1 MTAPPPGLL
10 SVVGMLACPVCS
22 AALTPDSGTLR
33 CPAGHGFDIARQGHV
48 NLLGHAAPRN
58 ADTAVMVAARQ
69 RFLDAGHYDPVSD
82 TIAAGL
88 RACRRIVDA
97 GGGTG
102 HHLARALDGAP
113 EAVGLVVDVSVP
125 AARRAAR
132 AHPRLGAVVADTWR
146 SLPVRSGVADA
157 LLCVFAPRNAAE
169 FARVLAPGGL
179 LVVVTPNP
187 GHLAEAREALGLIGI
202 QDDKLAA
209 VRRSLAGAF
218 EPVAT
223 RRVHGLMKLTASEVG
238 DLVAMGPN
246 AFHAHAPANAALR
259 VGLDVQVTTF
269 RRPVPR

>member
-1 MTAPPPGLL
+1 MAAPPAGLL
-10 SVVGMLACPVCS
+10 GVVGMLACPVCS
-22 AALTPDSGTLR
+22 AALTADAGTLR
-33 CPAGHGFDIARQGHV
+33 CPAGHRFDIARQGHV

-69 RFLDAGHYDPVSD
+69 RFLDAGHFDPVSD
-82 TIAAGL
+82 ALAANVRG
-88 RACRRIVDA
+88 CRRVVDA

-102 HHLARALDGAP
+102 HHLARALDSSP
-113 EAVGLVVDVSVP
+113 DAVGLVVDVSVP

-132 AHPRLGAVVADTWR
+132 AHPRMGAVVADTWR
-146 SLPVRSGVADA
+146 ALPVRSGGADA
-157 LLCVFAPRNAAE
+157 LLCVFAPRNTAE

-187 GHLAEAREALGLIGI
+187 GHLAEARETLGLIGI
-202 QDDKLAA
+202 QDDKLGA

-223 RRVHGLMKLTASEVG
+223 RRVHGLLRLTAAEVG

-246 AFHAHAPANAALR
+246 AFHEHATATGPMR